1 LNFKEN
7 IIIVL
12 GNKRRLMEKTK
23 DMKSQIVSKKP
34 DVKWDDIAGLTEA
47 KKQLQEAV
55 ILPVKFP

>member
-1 LNFKEN
+1 
-7 IIIVL
+7 
-12 GNKRRLMEKTK
+12 MEKTK